1 MKFVNSFLK
10 VFAGTGV
17 PAPTDARR
25 ANALLCAP
33 PKWGLRPHDPY
44 GEGAPPLHPRG
55 ILQGRKSLLLQCRR
69 SALHPGDFPVA
80 GKVTKGAPG
89 AAPLD
94 LPVQGYR
101 PFRARC
107 ASRRATFCHRKR
119 PICHFELG
127 GQTGLYFSPRFCRE
141 NFLLLI
147 RGAVEE
153 WLHVW
158 MQLLGGFGVS
168 VEGVL
173 WGEDGAE
180 V

>member
-1 MKFVNSFLK
+1 MKFVNSIPFGRFGPRGFCRDEGPCISRYAGALPCTRRF
-10 VFAGTGV
+10 FAELV
-17 PAPTDARR
+17 APAPPDA
-25 ANALLCAP
+25 
-33 PKWGLRPHDPY
+33 
-44 GEGAPPLHPRG
+44 GAPPCTRVTFVSR
-55 ILQGRKSLLLQCRR
+55 RKSPKACQNLRFWTPSVR
-69 SALHPGDFPVA
+69 
-80 GKVTKGAPG
+80 
-89 AAPLD
+89 
-94 LPVQGYR
+94 GYR

-158 MQLLGGFGVS
+158 MQLLGGFGV
-168 VEGVL
+168 
-173 WGEDGAE
+173 
-180 V
+180 

>member
-1 MKFVNSFLK
+1 MKFVNSIPFGRFGPRGFCRDEGPCISRYAGALPCTRRF
-10 VFAGTGV
+10 FAELV
-17 PAPTDARR
+17 APAPPDA
-25 ANALLCAP
+25 
-33 PKWGLRPHDPY
+33 
-44 GEGAPPLHPRG
+44 GAPREHGLAMLGTRVTFVSR
-55 ILQGRKSLLLQCRR
+55 RKSPKACQNLRFWTPSVR
-69 SALHPGDFPVA
+69 
-80 GKVTKGAPG
+80 
-89 AAPLD
+89 
-94 LPVQGYR
+94 GYR

-158 MQLLGGFGVS
+158 VQLLGGFGV
-168 VEGVL
+168 
-173 WGEDGAE
+173 
-180 V
+180 

>member
-1 MKFVNSFLK
+1 MRGGASPLREQVVRLGSFLP
-10 VFAGTGV
+10 VWG
-17 PAPTDARR
+17 RS
-25 ANALLCAP
+25 AP
-33 PKWGLRPHDPY
+33 PPREFVQGWQPLRLLIWALRPK
-44 GEGAPPLHPRG
+44 PRVTFVSR
-55 ILQGRKSLLLQCRR
+55 RKSPKACQNLRFWTPSVR
-69 SALHPGDFPVA
+69 
-80 GKVTKGAPG
+80 
-89 AAPLD
+89 
-94 LPVQGYR
+94 GYR

-158 MQLLGGFGVS
+158 MQLLGGFGV
-168 VEGVL
+168 
-173 WGEDGAE
+173 
-180 V
+180 